1 MTPDDFCELDFS
13 TPIVSGQGAGVT
25 DDGIVKACIVQ
36 RSWLRAWCRDNPGHD
51 YHELVGKHVPDSH
64 PSISPV
70 LQRFA
75 ISFNDGLSDDDRQIL
90 KPYEERL
97 LGTKADEATEL
108 RRSWMAMD
116 WLVRTFTPTWL
127 RKAKLENQAAALE
140 ALPALT
146 GSDLAEQALPIIRSA
161 QKDAAAAGDDGWA
174 AAWAAGD
181 AAGDAA
187 WAAAGDTKD
196 GYERKYAAARKAAD
210 EILRPAFADI
220 VAELRQS
227 ALRLLDDMIELSAV
241 PA

>member
-108 RRSWMAMD
+108 RRSWMAID
-116 WLVRTFTPTWL
+116 WLVRTVAATWL

-140 ALPALT
+140 ALPELT
-146 GSDLAEQALPIIRSA
+146 GSELAEQALPIIRSA
-161 QKDAAAAGDDGWA
+161 QKDAAAAGA
-174 AAWAAGD
+174 AAGD
-181 AAGDAA
+181 AASD
-187 WAAAGDTKD
+187 AAGDTKD

-210 EILRPAFADI
+210 EILRPAFADTG
-220 VAELRQS
+220 AELRQS